1 MIWLSG
7 NLIRVLVP
15 RNGSVIARHKEKGEV
30 VMTWLLSAR
39 VLSGGF

>member
-15 RNGSVIARHKEKGEV
+15 RNGSGIARHKEKGEV

-39 VLSGGF
+39 VPSGGF